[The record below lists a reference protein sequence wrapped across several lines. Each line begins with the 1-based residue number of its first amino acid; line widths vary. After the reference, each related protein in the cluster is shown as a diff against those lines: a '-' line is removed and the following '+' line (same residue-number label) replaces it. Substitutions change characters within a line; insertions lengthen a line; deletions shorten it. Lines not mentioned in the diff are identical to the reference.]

1 MRATCKQKILSPDK
15 KICIDYG
22 SYKFIKKNNLN
33 GSVPCLRSQS
43 RIVCLFKNLLDTS
56 AR

>member
-1 MRATCKQKILSPDK
+1 MK
-15 KICIDYG
+15 
-22 SYKFIKKNNLN
+22 KKNNLN

-43 RIVCLFKNLLDTS
+43 RIACLFKNLLDTS